1 MRCLTFFHQRI
12 KTNDVRTDERSPVCV
27 NESDPDQV
35 LVFTAMKKDLGD
47 VQVLNSG
54 VVVTT

>member
-1 MRCLTFFHQRI
+1 M
-12 KTNDVRTDERSPVCV
+12 RTDERSPVCV